1 MKNERSVTRIRSD
14 SKVTVVTTKELANL
28 RYNRRDFTQVLG
40 FFMRKLIIIAALSI
54 AFCAAAFARD
64 TAVVVAKGNT
74 TKTLALADLT
84 KMVKTTKKWADG
96 KPAMFILR
104 DPSAPEMKTAIS
116 KVFGMTADE
125 VKTLIA
131 ENKQSFVI
139 VPTDADVVKAVQVNP
154 NAIGLTDVYSI
165 TSGVNVLKLDGKMPL
180 EPGYALHGQ

>member
-1 MKNERSVTRIRSD
+1 MRNLINITALL
-14 SKVTVVTTKELANL
+14 LAL
-28 RYNRRDFTQVLG
+28 
-40 FFMRKLIIIAALSI
+40 AAG
-54 AFCAAAFARD
+54 AFARD
-64 TAVVVAKGNT
+64 TAVVVAKSNA
-74 TKTLALADLT
+74 TKVLALADLT

-96 KPAMFILR
+96 KPVMFILR
-104 DPSAPEMKTAIS
+104 DPSTPEMKTAIS

-131 ENKQSFVI
+131 QNKQSFVI
-139 VPTDADVVKAVQVNP
+139 VSTDADVVKAVQANP

>member
-1 MKNERSVTRIRSD
+1 MR
-14 SKVTVVTTKELANL
+14 NL
-28 RYNRRDFTQVLG
+28 T
-40 FFMRKLIIIAALSI
+40 IIAALLL
-54 AFCAAAFARD
+54 ALVVGAFARD
-64 TAVVVAKGNT
+64 TAVVVAKSNT

-84 KMVKTTKKWADG
+84 KMAKTSKKWADG
-96 KPAMFILR
+96 KPVVFILR

-116 KVFGMTADE
+116 KIFGMTADE

-131 ENKQSFVI
+131 ENKQSFV
-139 VPTDADVVKAVQVNP
+139 VVRTDADVVKAVQANP